1 MSTSMP
7 PTMQHLADRAGVS
20 RRPAFQAPAV
30 NRYGC
35 PELVKP
41 APNGALPVIKGNLM
55 HRQGKR
61 KGGR

>member
-1 MSTSMP
+1 MH
-7 PTMQHLADRAGVS
+7 PTMQQLADRAGVS
-20 RRPAFQAPAV
+20 RRPAFPAPAV

-41 APNGALPVIKGNLM
+41 APKDARPAIKGDLI

>member
-1 MSTSMP
+1 MSVSMH
-7 PTMQHLADRAGVS
+7 PTMQELADRAGVS

-35 PELVKP
+35 LELVKP
-41 APNGALPVIKGNLM
+41 SPKGALPVINGDLV
-55 HRQGKR
+55 HRRGKR